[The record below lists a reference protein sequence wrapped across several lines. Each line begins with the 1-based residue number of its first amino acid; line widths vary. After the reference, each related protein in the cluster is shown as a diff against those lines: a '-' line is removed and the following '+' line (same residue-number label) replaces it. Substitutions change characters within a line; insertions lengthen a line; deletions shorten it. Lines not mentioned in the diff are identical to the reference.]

1 MKQHLLLLF
10 GGRSSEHDISLKS
23 AANVAKA
30 VDTEIYDL
38 LPVGITKDGRWLL
51 ADSAAGIEDGSFEN
65 GTPCMLSADTSKK
78 CLYVFGGDGTSF
90 RTIPVDVIFPVLHGL
105 YGEDG
110 TVQGLFELSGIPYV
124 GPGVLASAVSMDKVY
139 TKIIVERLGIRQA
152 AYVWVSRAELEDM
165 ESCVEKIERTLA
177 YPVFVKPSCAGSSI
191 GVHQAKNR
199 EELADALKAAAEHD
213 AKILIEETIVGREL
227 ETAVLE
233 NGGSIAVSDV
243 GEILSAAEFYD
254 FDAKY
259 NNAESKTVVH
269 PELPEKIRQELRADA
284 EKIFRAVDAR
294 GLSRVDF
301 FLDRDGVVF
310 NEINTLPGFTA
321 ISMYPMLM
329 DQIGISRRELVKR
342 LIDSAYHRNEH

>member
-23 AANVAKA
+23 AANVARA
-30 VDTEIYDL
+30 VNADQYELIL
-38 LPVGITKDGRWLL
+38 VGITKDGRWLL
-51 ADSAAGIEDGSFEN
+51 ADGIGSITDGSYEL
-65 GTPCMLSADTSKK
+65 GPSCMLSADTSKK
-78 CLYVFGGDGTSF
+78 CLYVFENGGF

-139 TKIIVERLGIRQA
+139 TKIIVDRLKIRQA
-152 AYVWVSRAELEDM
+152 SYVWISRADLEHMDGT
-165 ESCVEKIERTLA
+165 VEKIERALP

-191 GVHQAKNR
+191 GVTQARDRKEL
-199 EELADALKAAAEHD
+199 EEALKEAAVHD
-213 AKILIEETIVGREL
+213 SKVLIEETIAGREL

-233 NGGSIAVSDV
+233 ENGNIVVSGI

-259 NNAESKTVVH
+259 NNAESKTVVG
-269 PELPEKIRQELRADA
+269 PDLPEGIEEELREDA
-284 EKIFRAVDAR
+284 RRIFCAVGAR

-301 FLDRDGVVF
+301 FLDDQGVVF

-329 DQIGISRRELVKR
+329 EQIGIGKSELVER
-342 LIDSAYHRNEH
+342 LIDSAYHRSEH

>member
-30 VDTEIYDL
+30 VDTDRYELIL
-38 LPVGITKDGRWLL
+38 VGITKDGRWLL
-51 ADSAAGIEDGSFEN
+51 ADGIGAITDGSYEQ
-65 GTPCMLSADTSKK
+65 GAPCMLSADTSDR
-78 CLYVFGGDGTSF
+78 CLYVFGDEGF
-90 RTIPVDVIFPVLHGL
+90 RKCPVDVIFPVLHGL

-139 TKIIVERLGIRQA
+139 TKIIVDRLGIRQA
-152 AYVWVSRAELEDM
+152 AYVWVSRGELERMD
-165 ESCVEKIERTLA
+165 ETAEKIEKALP

-191 GVHQAKNR
+191 GVRQAGNR
-199 EELADALKAAAEHD
+199 KELEEALKEAAKHD

-233 NGGSIAVSDV
+233 DGGNIVVSGV
-243 GEILSAAEFYD
+243 GEILSAADFYD

-259 NNAESKTVVH
+259 NNAESKTVVG
-269 PELPEKIRQELRADA
+269 PDLPEGVAEELRGDA
-284 EKIFRAVDAR
+284 ERIFRAVGAR

-301 FLDRDGVVF
+301 FLDGQGVVF

-329 DQIGISRRELVKR
+329 EELGIGKRALVQR

>member
-23 AANVAKA
+23 AANVARA
-30 VDTEIYDL
+30 VDTDRYEL
-38 LPVGITKDGRWLL
+38 VLVGITKDGRWCL
-51 ADSAAGIEDGSFEN
+51 ANGIGSIADGSYEQ
-65 GTPCMLSADTSKK
+65 GPSCMLSADTSEK
-78 CLYVFGGDGTSF
+78 CLYVFENGSF
-90 RTIPVDVIFPVLHGL
+90 YKIPVDVIFPVLHGL

-139 TKIIVERLGIRQA
+139 TKIIVDRLHIRQA
-152 AYVWVSRAELEDM
+152 AYVWVSRADLQHMDKTAG
-165 ESCVEKIERTLA
+165 KIEKALS

-191 GVHQAKNR
+191 GVTQARDRKEL
-199 EELADALKAAAEHD
+199 EEALKEAAIHD

-227 ETAVLE
+227 EIAVLE
-233 NGGSIAVSDV
+233 DGGNIAVSGV

-259 NNAESKTVVH
+259 NNAESKTVVG
-269 PELPEKIRQELRADA
+269 PELPEGIEEELRKDA
-284 EKIFRAVDAR
+284 EKIFRAVGAR

-301 FLDRDGVVF
+301 FLDGQGVVF

-329 DQIGISRRELVKR
+329 EQLGIERRELVQR
-342 LIDSAYHRNEH
+342 LIDSAYHRDEH

>member
-1 MKQHLLLLF
+1 MKQHLLILF

-23 AANVAKA
+23 AANVARA
-30 VDTEIYDL
+30 VDTERYDL
-38 LPVGITKDGRWLL
+38 LLAGITKEGRWHL
-51 ADSAAGIEDGSFEN
+51 ADGIASISDGTYEQ
-65 GTPCMLSADTSKK
+65 GPACMLSADTSKK
-78 CLYVFGGDGTSF
+78 CLYVFGENGSYETV
-90 RTIPVDVIFPVLHGL
+90 PVDVIFPVLHGL

-139 TKIIVERLGIRQA
+139 TKVIVDRLHIRQA
-152 AYVWVSRAELEDM
+152 AYIWVGRGELEDM
-165 ESCVEKIERTLA
+165 DRTVEKIERKLA

-191 GVHQAKNR
+191 GVNQAFDR
-199 EELADALKAAAEHD
+199 RSLEAALKDAAVHD

-227 ETAVLE
+227 ETAVFE
-233 NGGSIAVSDV
+233 NGGEVTVSGV

-259 NNAESKTVVH
+259 NNAESKTVVD
-269 PELPEKIRQELRADA
+269 PLLPDPVREELRKDA
-284 EKIFRAVDAR
+284 EMIFRAVGAC

-301 FLDRDGVVF
+301 FLDEKGVVF

-329 DQIGISRRELVKR
+329 ERIGIGKRELVQR